1 MPAKVKA
8 FDYIKSAAS
17 GFLATCLCENG
28 TCTCS
33 DPDGQH
39 FHTLNSKKDSEM
51 STNVIANMSAAER
64 KELATKIE
72 AASEHMT
79 PAERREL
86 IATLSAALGNDLE
99 AKQAAERKAKVLENI
114 QATRTDT
121 IGTGKR
127 EYDYCQTNL
136 RNKGVSVPI
145 DELVW
150 KTEQEIDRILAASN
164 LNSNDRVAAKRF
176 MGRLVTGRV

>member
-39 FHTLNSKKDSEM
+39 LFSTLNSKKDSEM

-64 KELATKIE
+64 KELAAKIE

-79 PAERREL
+79 PR
-86 IATLSAALGNDLE
+86 TSAA
-99 AKQAAERKAKVLENI
+99 
-114 QATRTDT
+114 T
-121 IGTGKR
+121 
-127 EYDYCQTNL
+127 
-136 RNKGVSVPI
+136 
-145 DELVW
+145 
-150 KTEQEIDRILAASN
+150 
-164 LNSNDRVAAKRF
+164 
-176 MGRLVTGRV
+176 